1 MIERFDFVFSYWIFS
16 WYILYEFKLTSF
28 NPFIA
33 LLIGF
38 IENIGVLL
46 LMFYYSNSYFN
57 IFLFCFI
64 NFFIKVLPLWRL
76 RNSEYNIKD
85 IYVLIFVF
93 SIYILWLII
102 NKVDFK
108 KVMNTSYNNIKNNKP
123 LGPFMY
129 YMKSL
134 GW

>member
-1 MIERFDFVFSYWIFS
+1 MLERFDFVFSYWIFI
-16 WYILYEFKLTSF
+16 WYIFYELKLTTF
-28 NPFIA
+28 NPLIA

-38 IENIGVLL
+38 IENISVLF
-46 LMFYYSNSYFN
+46 LMFYYSNSRLN

-76 RNSEYNIKD
+76 RYSEYNIKD
-85 IYVLIFVF
+85 FYALIFLF
-93 SIYILWLII
+93 LIYILWLLV

-108 KVMNTSYNNIKNNKP
+108 KIINTSYDNIKNNKP
-123 LGPFMY
+123 FAPFMY